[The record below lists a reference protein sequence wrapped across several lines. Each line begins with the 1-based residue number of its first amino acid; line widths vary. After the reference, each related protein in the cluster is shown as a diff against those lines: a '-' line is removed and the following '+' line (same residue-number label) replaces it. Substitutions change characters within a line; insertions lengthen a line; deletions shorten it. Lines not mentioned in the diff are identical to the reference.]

1 MGVQRQTVARLAAD
15 NAEWHLTSTWA
26 LALAAAPLVIAAIG
40 LVTAPF
46 ESIYRTLADE
56 DGLLEWIQVAVL
68 IAVIALAAALVVALW
83 RRGHRLLA
91 LLYLVATVGAIFV
104 AGEEVS
110 WGQRIIGFVTP
121 SVLEDVNRQGETN
134 VHNIGSVLALFNL
147 GIMAAS
153 IGAIVLP
160 FLRWTV
166 WRDRARS
173 VAGYVLIPPF
183 ALGTAFAIPLV
194 YRVVRLVFLPDAGA
208 RVTKFQEY
216 AELCFY
222 LGLAAFLFLAQR
234 EIRSGFA
241 SDQGT

>member
-1 MGVQRQTVARLAAD
+1 MGVQRQTVARLDAD
-15 NAEWHLTSTWA
+15 NAEWGLTSAWA
-26 LALAAAPLVIAAIG
+26 IALAATPLAIGAIG

-46 ESIYRTLADE
+46 ESVYRALADE
-56 DGLLEWIQVAVL
+56 DGLLEWIQFAVL
-68 IAVIALAAALVVALW
+68 LTTIVLAATLAVTLW
-83 RRGHRLLA
+83 QRGHRLLA
-91 LLYLVATVGAIFV
+91 LLYVVATVGAIFV

-110 WGQRIIGFVTP
+110 WGQRILGFVTP
-121 SVLEDVNRQGETN
+121 SELEDVNRQGETN

-147 GIMAAS
+147 GIMAVS
-153 IGAIVLP
+153 LSAIVLP

-173 VAGYVLIPPF
+173 VAGYVLIPPL

-208 RVTKFQEY
+208 RVTKYQEF

-222 LGLAAFLFLAQR
+222 VGLAAFFFLAFR
-234 EIRSGFA
+234 AIRSGFA

>member
-1 MGVQRQTVARLAAD
+1 MGVQRQTVARLDAD
-15 NAEWHLTSTWA
+15 NAEWRLTSAWA
-26 LALAAAPLVIAAIG
+26 LALAATPLVVAAIG

-68 IAVIALAAALVVALW
+68 LAVIALAAALLVALW

-121 SVLEDVNRQGETN
+121 SALEDVNRQGETN

-147 GIMAAS
+147 GIMAVS

-173 VAGYVLIPPF
+173 VAGYVLIPPL

-194 YRVVRLVFLPDAGA
+194 YRAVRLVVLPDAGA
-208 RVTKFQEY
+208 RVTKFQEF

-222 LGLAAFLFLAQR
+222 LGLAAFFFLALR
-234 EIRSGFA
+234 AIRSGFA